1 MLQLMYITFNLRK
14 YFCRDD
20 TLFVETLCEVIFL
33 TYATFFGLQL
43 VSEKTAILFPRD
55 GITLQEPILYTFAMN
70 LKLFSSSIL
79 GICIKSL
86 KSSLLKSYLKTKSLF
101 RKTTFDQNALSY
113 LLHILCI
120 WISMKKQNFFE
131 PPYFNPSW
139 MILRLFVCRFFFVR

>member
-14 YFCRDD
+14 FFCRDD

-33 TYATFFGLQL
+33 TYATFSGLQP

-55 GITLQEPILYTFAMN
+55 RITLQEPILYTFALN

-79 GICIKSL
+79 GIYIKSL

-120 WISMKKQNFFE
+120 WISMKKQPFFE
-131 PPYFNPSW
+131 PPSFNPS
-139 MILRLFVCRFFFVR
+139 